1 MAALLRTALVALTSV
16 VALGCYSPQR
26 TSGANEA
33 VAIYQRSARANA
45 APAFRGRSASDRGAA
60 VPDVASGAP
69 LTVDNAIAIAKKNSA
84 KLAELDARVAAADAG
99 IDAAGQRRNP
109 ELRVTSVRLGRT
121 NEDLNVVTPRLRFK
135 PERPGEIGAREA
147 EARAERD
154 ELEAH
159 VHAEEMAIETEI
171 RWFFDDVVVLDAE
184 IAASERAAAT
194 RGKIAAQVKND
205 VGAATA
211 TGIDSDLADL
221 FALEA
226 DGDVAELRSRRA
238 LLVTALLDRLG
249 APKDT
254 KLVLAGD
261 ASAWPPPPLPSEQVL
276 VEHALRRSPRVA
288 GSAARIDGAN
298 ARLHR
303 EEARRWPWLEFF
315 EVGYEITK
323 SPTGVPLFTV
333 GAGVELPIFSTN
345 GGGVRHA
352 EASKAAAAHQLEA
365 EVEKTTREIRQ
376 RVREVEAAAALVTE
390 FRQKSLPL
398 LERARADMER
408 ALAASSINMVRAL
421 TIEERINLVEVKLFK
436 LVRRHRTSLDGLRRA
451 IGGPIPSGG

>member
-1 MAALLRTALVALTSV
+1 MAAVHRTALVALTSA

-33 VAIYQRSARANA
+33 VGIYQRSVRANA
-45 APAFRGRSASDRGAA
+45 PPMFRGRTTTADRGNA
-60 VPDVASGAP
+60 PDITPGTP
-69 LTVDNAIAIAKKNSA
+69 LNVEHAIAIAKKNDA
-84 KLAELDARVAAADAG
+84 KLGALDARVVAADAG

-121 NEDLNVVTPRLRFK
+121 NEDLNVITPRLRFK

-154 ELEAH
+154 ELAAL
-159 VHAEEMAIETEI
+159 VRAEEIAIETEV
-171 RWFFDDVVVLDAE
+171 RWFFDDIVVLDAE

-194 RGKIAAQVKND
+194 RGKIAAQMKTD
-205 VGAATA
+205 VAAATA
-211 TGIDSDLADL
+211 TGVDADLAEL

-238 LLVTALLDRLG
+238 LLVVALLDRLG
-249 APKDT
+249 APRDT

-276 VEHALRRSPRVA
+276 VETALRRSARVA

-303 EEARRWPWLEFF
+303 EEVRRWPWLEFF
-315 EVGYEITK
+315 EVGYEITR

-333 GAGVELPIFSTN
+333 GAGVELPVFTTN
-345 GGGVRHA
+345 GGGVRQA
-352 EASKAAAAHQLEA
+352 EASKTAAAQQLEA
-365 EVEKTTREIRQ
+365 EVERTVREIRT
-376 RVREVEAAAALVTE
+376 RLREVESAAALVTE
-390 FRQKSLPL
+390 FRSKSLPL
-398 LERARADMER
+398 LERARGDMEK

-421 TIEERINLVEVKLFK
+421 NIEERINLVEVKLFK
-436 LVRRHRTSLDGLRRA
+436 LVRRYRTSLDGLRRA
-451 IGGPIPSGG
+451 IGGPIPSAG